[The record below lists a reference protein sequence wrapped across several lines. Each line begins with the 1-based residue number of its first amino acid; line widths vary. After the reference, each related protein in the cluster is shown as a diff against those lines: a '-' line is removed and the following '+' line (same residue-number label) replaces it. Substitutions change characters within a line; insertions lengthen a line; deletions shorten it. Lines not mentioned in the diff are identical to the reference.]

1 MTLDQI
7 SYSMIATKIPR
18 VNRADNKANA
28 ARQGD
33 YESNSFLQYAIQ
45 FFGNQPRW
53 YLPSLL

>member
-7 SYSMIATKIPR
+7 SYSIIATKIPR

-53 YLPSLL
+53 